1 MMQADRK
8 PSEATRLPVCSAGLI
23 AHSGWGALNEDPDW
37 QGVGGHAAG
46 GGAAVARGSPA
57 TAAASGGG
65 SRLMCELLPPR
76 CEELREDLRA
86 EESMPQPQPV
96 CLPVPLSRD
105 NGKLGHCELCV
116 QTGDPAELRRGP
128 DLLPTDKLRCFS
140 SSQEDSEAPRYQN
153 FSKGSR
159 LGSEAAYVDPI
170 ASEYYN
176 WGCFHKPLE
185 GDEDANSYENV
196 LICSQS
202 PESGDD
208 DYQNALSVQQWH
220 ESRRVSEQIHR
231 VTPPSPD
238 EDGDPDYVNGDMNM
252 GQA

>member
-1 MMQADRK
+1 MKIPTGRELADMQL
-8 PSEATRLPVCSAGLI
+8 EAGLLWPGV
-23 AHSGWGALNEDPDW
+23 ALLLLLLLGA
-37 QGVGGHAAG
+37 AAG
-46 GGAAVARGSPA
+46 LCVSCSRPGVKSSEKIYEQRSLQETQQSFAVARTYSLA
-57 TAAASGGG
+57 
-65 SRLMCELLPPR
+65 R
-76 CEELREDLRA
+76 
-86 EESMPQPQPV
+86 QV
-96 CLPVPLSRD
+96 CL
-105 NGKLGHCELCV
+105 GTLGDKACDVE
-116 QTGDPAELRRGP
+116 AAR
-128 DLLPTDKLRCFS
+128 TDKLRCFS

-176 WGCFHKPLE
+176 WGCFHKPPE

-202 PESGDD
+202 PE
-208 DYQNALSVQQWH
+208 
-220 ESRRVSEQIHR
+220 SEQIHR